1 MAKPGESENTVI
13 IAFLA
18 GAVIAAG
25 VTLLITPRTGR
36 EIREKLGGFTDEA
49 VHKLREAA
57 REARFKVS
65 PKTGEDAFR
74 YDGGG
79 CWV

>member
-13 IAFLA
+13 IAFLV

-36 EIREKLGGFTDEA
+36 EIRGKLGDLTDEA
-49 VHKLREAA
+49 VHKLKEAA

-65 PKTGEDAFR
+65 PKTGEDAFK

>member
-1 MAKPGESENTVI
+1 MSQTRESENTALL
-13 IAFLA
+13 AFLA

-25 VTLLITPRTGR
+25 VTLLLTPRTGR
-36 EIREKLGGFTDEA
+36 EVRGKLGDLTEDA
-49 VHKLREAA
+49 VQKLKETA
-57 REARFKVS
+57 REAKFKVA
-65 PKTGEDAFR
+65 PKTREDAFK